1 MDYKLIR
8 TDTAD
13 EGIRK
18 IILSVAQKFGNAVAL
33 QKLHE
38 MEEAILRLGQNPY
51 IGIDPRYPVLKR
63 QQYKVLIL
71 KKSLVFYKINEK
83 AKIVTIYAVVDQRQD
98 YLSIIR
104 AVSYTHLDVYK
115 RQTQGRIRRCTELL
129 QRSRSSHH
137 TGGDRHHYPRTGKDH
152 C

>member
-1 MDYKLIR
+1 MIR

-104 AVSYTHLDVYK
+104 DL
-115 RQTQGRIRRCTELL
+115 
-129 QRSRSSHH
+129 
-137 TGGDRHHYPRTGKDH
+137 
-152 C
+152 